1 MYLDNNNFV
10 KELPY
15 KLFYD
20 QNNKPQFCKIASKY
34 YLNFN
39 ILKNYE
45 SDAEIVRV
53 YELLSNDHTY
63 IIKESISAV
72 FMEHKDIVSIYTKL
86 SLDQTF
92 SQVRVNKY
100 FKSFI
105 GSKQLIYLE

>member
-10 KELPY
+10 RELPFHG
-15 KLFYD
+15 LFYD
-20 QNNKPQFCKIASKY
+20 QNNKQQLVIFNRY
-34 YLNFN
+34 YLTFN

-45 SDAEIVRV
+45 DDAEIVRV
-53 YELLSNDHTY
+53 YELLSNDRTY
-63 IIKESISAV
+63 VIKESISAV

-105 GSKQLIYLE
+105 GSKQLILE